1 MLDRAILGSFSQ
13 VPVPQSL
20 MKDSLWK
27 RNCPTNSGIGV
38 LMKRSFL
45 ILVFVLAAVAAPALA
60 SLGVSSVSS
69 GVPVMQRSV
78 SSMLLT
84 AWVSVVRFERTLYMP
99 EAGSLFLMGSGLLVG
114 AIYLR
119 KRFFEDSE

>member
-1 MLDRAILGSFSQ
+1 
-13 VPVPQSL
+13 
-20 MKDSLWK
+20 
-27 RNCPTNSGIGV
+27 
-38 LMKRSFL
+38 MKRSFL

-60 SLGVSSVSS
+60 SLGVSSVGS
-69 GVPVMQRSV
+69 GMPMMQRSV

-84 AWVSVVRFERTLYMP
+84 AWVGVVRFERTLYMP